1 MHGRSLKQL
10 FHSNVYIFKRK
21 HMKVQTIN
29 MLSVL
34 RNRPDII
41 SVSAIK
47 VNFIYLCFSLND
59 RLLVI
64 SLVISRLVSL

>member
-1 MHGRSLKQL
+1 
-10 FHSNVYIFKRK
+10 
-21 HMKVQTIN
+21 

-41 SVSAIK
+41 SVPALK
-47 VNFIYLCFSLND
+47 VHFDIYLCFSLND

-64 SLVISRLVSL
+64 SLVMSPLVLL